1 MKRLLFVVFFT
12 FLYAEIDP
20 FKAGDLNS
28 PSPYGL
34 TPTEKAILKNKK
46 DIKKNSILIKKLQ
59 KALEKL
65 KSKITRK
72 FIEYDDKISNLQTK
86 YVAFN
91 SLLNEIGIIKSRIDK
106 LDRKLKE
113 VNLTALNKRIKIL
126 EKENKL
132 LKKENET
139 LKKENVILKKAFGEF
154 VNIQNQNIQNL
165 NNSIELILKE
175 LKELKEMRL
184 RKPLNLK
191 EAIEKAKAY
200 FFGNQLNKA
209 KELFLYTLEN
219 DYLPATSSY
228 YLGEIGF
235 KQKNYKEAIFYYKKS
250 IKLYPKKTSFTTK
263 LLYHTGISF
272 LKLNQKE
279 KAKLTFQKLINDF
292 PNSKFAKLAKKELE
306 KL

>member
-1 MKRLLFVVFFT
+1 MKKLLILFFFI
-12 FLYAEIDP
+12 FLYADIDP

-46 DIKKNSILIKKLQ
+46 EIKKNTLLIKSLQKKLQ
-59 KALEKL
+59 KL
-65 KSKITRK
+65 KSKVTQK
-72 FIEYDDKISNLQTK
+72 FIEYDDTISELQTK
-86 YVAFN
+86 YAGLN
-91 SLLNEIGIIKSRIDK
+91 SLLQEVDTIKSKMDK
-106 LDRKLKE
+106 LNKKLKDI
-113 VNLTALNKRIKIL
+113 NLTILNSKIKAL
-126 EKENKL
+126 EEENQR
-132 LKKENET
+132 
-139 LKKENVILKKAFGEF
+139 LKKAFEEY
-154 VNIQNQNIQNL
+154 VKIQNQNLKTL
-165 NNSIELILKE
+165 NSSIETILKE
-175 LKELKEMRL
+175 LKELKSK
-184 RKPLNLK
+184 KPLNVK
-191 EAIEKAKAY
+191 EAMKKAKAY

-219 DYLPATSSY
+219 GYLPATSSY
-228 YLGEIGF
+228 YLGEIAF

-250 IKLYPKKTSFTTK
+250 ITLYPKKTSFTAK

-292 PNSKFAKLAKKELE
+292 PNSKFAKLAKKKLE

>member
-1 MKRLLFVVFFT
+1 MKKLLALTFFV

-20 FKAGDLNS
+20 FKAGDLDS

-46 DIKKNSILIKKLQ
+46 EIKKNTSLIKDLQ
-59 KALEKL
+59 EDLKKL
-65 KSKITRK
+65 KSKITQK
-72 FIEYDDKISNLQTK
+72 FIEYDDKISDLKTK
-86 YVAFN
+86 YTAFN
-91 SLLNEIGIIKSRIDK
+91 ALLDEIGTTKLKIDT
-106 LDRKLKE
+106 LNRKLKDI
-113 VNLTALNKRIKIL
+113 NLTALDDKIKTL
-126 EKENKL
+126 EKENKA
-132 LKKENET
+132 
-139 LKKENVILKKAFGEF
+139 LKKAFEEF
-154 VNIQNQNIQNL
+154 VKIQNKNL
-165 NNSIELILKE
+165 ETLNSSIEAILKE
-175 LKELKEMRL
+175 LKDLKVK
-184 RKPLNLK
+184 KPLNLK
-191 EAIEKAKAY
+191 EAMKKAKAY

-228 YLGEIGF
+228 YLGEIAF
-235 KQKNYKEAIFYYKKS
+235 KRKNYKEAIFYYKKS
-250 IKLYPKKTSFTTK
+250 ITIYPKKTSFTTK

-292 PNSKFAKLAKKELE
+292 PDSKFVELAKKELE

>member
-1 MKRLLFVVFFT
+1 MKKLLILFFFI
-12 FLYAEIDP
+12 FLYADIDP

-46 DIKKNSILIKKLQ
+46 EIKKNTLLIKSLQKKLQ
-59 KALEKL
+59 KL
-65 KSKITRK
+65 KSKVTQK
-72 FIEYDDKISNLQTK
+72 FIEYDDTISELQTK
-86 YVAFN
+86 YAGLN
-91 SLLNEIGIIKSRIDK
+91 SLLQEVDTIKSKMDK
-106 LDRKLKE
+106 LNKKLKDI
-113 VNLTALNKRIKIL
+113 NLTILNSKIKAL
-126 EKENKL
+126 EEENQR
-132 LKKENET
+132 
-139 LKKENVILKKAFGEF
+139 LKKAFEEY
-154 VNIQNQNIQNL
+154 VKIQNQNLKTL
-165 NNSIELILKE
+165 NSSIETILKE
-175 LKELKEMRL
+175 LKELKS
-184 RKPLNLK
+184 KKSLNVK
-191 EAIEKAKAY
+191 EAMKKAKAY

-219 DYLPATSSY
+219 GYLPATSSY
-228 YLGEIGF
+228 YLGEIAF

-250 IKLYPKKTSFTTK
+250 ITLYPKKTSFTAK

-292 PNSKFAKLAKKELE
+292 PNSKFAKLAKKKLE

>member
-1 MKRLLFVVFFT
+1 MNKLLILIFFS
-12 FLYAEIDP
+12 FLYAEVDP

-34 TPTEKAILKNKK
+34 TPTEKEILKNKQ
-46 DIKKNSILIKKLQ
+46 DIQKNTLLIKTLQ
-59 KALEKL
+59 KDLEKL
-65 KSKITRK
+65 RSKITQK
-72 FIEYDDKISNLQTK
+72 FIEYDDKIYNLQTK
-86 YVAFN
+86 YTAFD
-91 SLLNEIGIIKSRIDK
+91 SLLDELGTTKLKIDR

-113 VNLTALNKRIKIL
+113 VNLTALDSKIKTL
-126 EKENKL
+126 EEENEL
-132 LKKENET
+132 LKKENDT
-139 LKKENVILKKAFGEF
+139 LKKALEEF
-154 VNIQNQNIQNL
+154 VKLQNENIKTL
-165 NNSIELILKE
+165 NNSIKDILKE
-175 LKELKEMRL
+175 LKELKS
-184 RKPLNLK
+184 KKTLNVK
-191 EAIEKAKAY
+191 EAMKKAKAY
-200 FFGNQLNKA
+200 FFGNKLYKA

-219 DYLPATSSY
+219 GYLPATSSY
-228 YLGEIGF
+228 YLGEIAF

-250 IKLYPKKTSFTTK
+250 ITLYPKKTSFTPK